1 MLNQVKAAL
10 RIKTASFDD
19 EVQGLIDACLA
30 DLRIV
35 GIIIPE
41 PPAEVIFPSVGDPLI
56 LRAVILY
63 AKAHFGFS
71 DDSEKYQKAY
81 DYLKCAL
88 SLAGDYHAVE

>member
-41 PPAEVIFPSVGDPLI
+41 PPAEGIFPSVGDPLI

-71 DDSEKYQKAY
+71 DNSEKYQKAY

-88 SLAGDYHAVE
+88 SLAGDYHALE

>member
-1 MLNQVKAAL
+1 MLRLVKSAL
-10 RIKTASFDD
+10 RIKTDAFD
-19 EVQGLIDACLA
+19 EEIQGLIAACLV

>member
-1 MLNQVKAAL
+1 MLRLVKSAL
-10 RIKTASFDD
+10 RIKTDAFD
-19 EVQGLIDACLA
+19 EEIQGLIAACLV

-63 AKAHFGFS
+63 AKAHFG
-71 DDSEKYQKAY
+71 
-81 DYLKCAL
+81 
-88 SLAGDYHAVE
+88 LATTAKSIKRHMTI